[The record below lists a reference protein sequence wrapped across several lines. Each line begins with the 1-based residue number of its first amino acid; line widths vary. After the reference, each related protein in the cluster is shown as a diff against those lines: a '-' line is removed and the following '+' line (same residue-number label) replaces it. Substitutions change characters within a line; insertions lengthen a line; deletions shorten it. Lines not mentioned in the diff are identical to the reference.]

1 MARHRKNVLHPKN
14 LLRFGVALALLITGL
29 WLHSSTTRLQAETE
43 ALSPL
48 AQAPRFD
55 ATLARHLPHPQD
67 SASFDTSRVPLIQ
80 TFAPGETLGTVLAR
94 FGVEGAPAREL
105 GATLADHVDLRRL
118 RAGDPYSVFFDEQGQ
133 LEAFQVAVANRGR
146 IRIERAVGD
155 SGWRDVWHPFERR
168 VHLQVISGEL
178 EGSLEGSIQLAGGP
192 ATLAYRMADAL
203 QWDLDFTRDLRLGD
217 RFQALYEHVY
227 LDGQDRGPGKL
238 LALRYETRGSVL
250 EAFAFGED
258 GGYYDGEGRPL
269 RKMFLRSPMRYSR
282 VTSQFT
288 HRRFHPVLK
297 VYRPHYGVDYGAPR
311 GTPVRVTASGTVSF
325 AGWNRG
331 GGRTIKVRHPNDYET
346 AYLHLSKF
354 ADGIRPGR
362 RVTQGQVIGFV
373 GSTGLST
380 APHLDYRVKHHGR
393 YLNPLNI
400 KSVPARP
407 IAQKDLPE
415 YIDWRDVLR
424 RSLESGTVTPLE
436 TAGATQLASL
446 RSTPEAESATTASSS
461 QASTAR

>member
-1 MARHRKNVLHPKN
+1 MVKMMARHRRNVLR
-14 LLRFGVALALLITGL
+14 LGVALALLIAGL
-29 WLHSSTTRLQAETE
+29 WLYSGTARLQAESE

-48 AQAPRFD
+48 APAPRFD
-55 ATLARHLPHPQD
+55 ANLARHLPHPQD
-67 SASFDTSRVPLIQ
+67 SVSFDTSRVPLVQ
-80 TFAPGETLGTVLAR
+80 TFASGETLGMVLAR

-118 RAGDPYSVFFDEQGQ
+118 RAGDPYSVFLDEQGQ

-146 IRIERAVGD
+146 IRVERAD
-155 SGWRDVWHPFERR
+155 DGWRDVWHPFDRR
-168 VHLQVISGEL
+168 VRLEVISGEL
-178 EGSLEGSIQLAGGP
+178 QGSLEASIRQAGAP
-192 ATLAYRMADAL
+192 ASLAYRMADAL
-203 QWDLDFTRDLRLGD
+203 QWDMDFTRDLRLGD
-217 RFQALYEHVY
+217 SFQALYERVY
-227 LDGQDRGPGKL
+227 LDGQDRGPGRL
-238 LALRYETRGSVL
+238 LALRYENRGTVL

-282 VTSQFT
+282 VTSQFS

-297 VYRPHYGVDYGAPR
+297 IYRPHYGVDYGAPR

-331 GGRTIKVRHPNDYET
+331 GGRTIKVRHPNEYET

-424 RSLESGTVTPLE
+424 RSLDSGTVTPLE
-436 TAGATQLASL
+436 TAGATQLANL
-446 RSTPEAESATTASSS
+446 RSTSEGEPATASPP